1 MPVDCF
7 PDEQLGAAWF
17 VQIQLDGGDTVESDQ
32 RSTVS
37 ASATTK
43 APSLVSVRTTGEPD
57 AFAAPGDDR
66 GLAIQLQV
74 DCASPCSCRS
84 VGEELEQRFVD
95 LLGVRPAD
103 VVRSALDGNQFQVCD
118 QLG

>member
-17 VQIQLDGGDTVESDQ
+17 VQVQLDGGDTVESDQ

-43 APSLVSVRTTGEPD
+43 APSLASVRTTGEPD
-57 AFAAPGDDR
+57 AFAAPVTTAALPFSSR
-66 GLAIQLQV
+66 SI
-74 DCASPCSCRS
+74 ASPCSCRS